1 MESTCTVVIVT
12 PTNGW
17 YKNNSVKKIYNL
29 SPILGA
35 IYTGGKDVYN
45 VEYKQPGRAGAPD
58 GKESEDMNGSYGYGQ
73 GGGYHYDPGP
83 RGPKK
88 GGDWGDWLGI
98 VVLFLLPF
106 GITQVIAVVWLIS
119 KLRNMTRRQAQNYA
133 FQARQAAEFVKG
145 KAGEAFRQGT
155 AQPPVKR
162 KRFAPGTAKM
172 AVGVVLAV
180 AFGLGT
186 VAQLAT
192 FIESLLYGYFFGD
205 ELTNVVVMLAG
216 FGVGLGMFLTGREQR
231 GREERYTNYLAYI
244 GANRQVS
251 LAPMAAA
258 MDISVR
264 HLTRDLR
271 RMLATHV
278 LPTGYLD
285 MKAGK
290 LMLTEMG
297 HVEEEPEPEPEPEPQ
312 TPPSQEDDVLR
323 EIRLI
328 NDLIPDPVISA
339 KIDRIEEITHK
350 ILQYQKIHPQRTEQL
365 RTFLNYY
372 LPTTLDILR
381 SYARLDAQGVEGEN
395 ISAAKERI
403 EGMMDKVVE
412 GFEKQLDKL
421 FSTDAMDIAADVQVL
436 ENMLKKD
443 GLSGDK
449 MNIN

>member
-1 MESTCTVVIVT
+1 
-12 PTNGW
+12 
-17 YKNNSVKKIYNL
+17 
-29 SPILGA
+29 
-35 IYTGGKDVYN
+35 
-45 VEYKQPGRAGAPD
+45 
-58 GKESEDMNGSYGYGQ
+58 MNGSYSYGQ
-73 GGGYHYDPGP
+73 GGGYHYNPNPKRP
-83 RGPKK
+83 RRD
-88 GGDWGDWLGI
+88 GDWEDWLGI

-106 GITQVIAVVWLIS
+106 GITQVIAVVWLVS
-119 KLRNMTRRQAQNYA
+119 KLRNMTRQQAQNYA

-145 KAGEAFRQGT
+145 KAGAAFGGQ
-155 AQPPVKR
+155 APVKR
-162 KRFAPGTAKM
+162 KGFAPGTVKM
-172 AVGVVLAV
+172 VVGGVMAGMF
-180 AFGLGT
+180 ALGT
-186 VAQLAT
+186 IAQLAT
-192 FIESLLYGYFFGD
+192 FVESLRYGFFFAD
-205 ELTNVVVMLAG
+205 ELVNVFVMLAG
-216 FGVGLGMFLTGREQR
+216 FGVGLGMLLTGREQR
-231 GREERYTNYLAYI
+231 GRMERYTNYLAYI

-258 MDISVR
+258 MDVSVR
-264 HLTRDLR
+264 CLTRDLR
-271 RMLATHV
+271 KMLATHV

-285 MKAGK
+285 LKAGK

-297 HVEEEPEPEPEPEPQ
+297 YTEPEPEPEPQ
-312 TPPSQEDDVLR
+312 PEPEKNQQPSQEDEILR

-339 KIDRIEEITHK
+339 KIDRIEEVTHK

-395 ISAAKERI
+395 ITAAKQRI

-421 FSTDAMDIAADVQVL
+421 FSSDAMDIAADVQVL

-443 GLSGDK
+443 GLSGDNMK
-449 MNIN
+449 LD